1 MKILGKKIAMAL
13 TLSLCVMPLSAPLVL
28 AETVVEQSTSEEILE
43 PTPVE
48 TTEEVVEP
56 SSNEDTTT
64 DSEVTEET
72 EGNTVPDTSTDTD
85 TGEVPDSSENEEDLP
100 PVLDENGEEVIPGTL
115 PDSPFYWLTTL
126 VEKLQVALTFD
137 PAKKTE
143 LLADQALERIAEAG
157 ALIEEGNAE
166 EAEVALT
173 AYSEK
178 VTEAQAFLAS
188 LTETESETID
198 KLEAALSKT
207 HANNIQTL
215 GGLIDKLPPQ
225 AAQKVA
231 LNVVR
236 SMEKSITKMEK
247 KDQLKVAKELR
258 KATKGL
264 EESELTEED
273 AAVLEGLE
281 ETLDLQEDGTVEE
294 GQDAIEVVSGSE
306 LNTMAIM
313 TVTDTSA
320 AKGKNS
326 SKSIMQNAD
335 SKAIKVKAEPKTEAK
350 AAAEMSKQKA
360 QELQL
365 KDEVEKKASPKEEL
379 KGESEDKGKR
389 DTKAPEQKQTEDQK
403 VQDSKLKAEEES
415 GLKEKETS
423 SSNSVQKQSAEK
435 TQKAPKESSKGE
447 KSGGKDR

>member
-1 MKILGKKIAMAL
+1 MRILSKKIALAL
-13 TLSLCVMPLSAPLVL
+13 TLALCVMPLSGPLAL

-43 PTPVE
+43 PNSVE
-48 TTEEVVEP
+48 TSEEVIEP
-56 SSNEDTTT
+56 GSNEDTAT

-72 EGNTVPDTSTDTD
+72 EGDTVPDTSTDTD
-85 TGEVPDSSENEEDLP
+85 TGEVPDSLENEEDLP
-100 PVLDENGEEVIPGTL
+100 PVLDENGEEVTPGTL

-166 EAEVALT
+166 EAEVALI

-178 VTEAQAFLAS
+178 VAEAQAFLAS
-188 LTETESETID
+188 LTETESETIE
-198 KLEAALSKT
+198 KLETALSKT

-236 SMEKSITKMEK
+236 SMEKSIAKMEK
-247 KDQLKVAKELR
+247 KDQLKVATELR
-258 KATKGL
+258 KAIKGL
-264 EESELTEED
+264 EENELTEED
-273 AAVLEGLE
+273 AAALEGLE
-281 ETLDLQEDGTVEE
+281 ETLDLQEDRIVEE
-294 GQDAIEVVSGSE
+294 EQDSVEVASGSE
-306 LNTMAIM
+306 LNTMTVM
-313 TVTDTSA
+313 TETDTSA
-320 AKGKNS
+320 AKSNNS
-326 SKSIMQNAD
+326 SKFILQNAD

-350 AAAEMSKQKA
+350 AAAEMSKQQA

-365 KDEVEKKASPKEEL
+365 KDEVEKKSLPKEEL
-379 KGESEDKGKR
+379 KGGPEDKAKS

-403 VQDSKLKAEEES
+403 VQDSKLKAEQMS
-415 GLKEKETS
+415 GLKDTGS
-423 SSNSVQKQSAEK
+423 NNSVQKQSAEK
-435 TQKAPKESSKGE
+435 TQKASKESSKGE